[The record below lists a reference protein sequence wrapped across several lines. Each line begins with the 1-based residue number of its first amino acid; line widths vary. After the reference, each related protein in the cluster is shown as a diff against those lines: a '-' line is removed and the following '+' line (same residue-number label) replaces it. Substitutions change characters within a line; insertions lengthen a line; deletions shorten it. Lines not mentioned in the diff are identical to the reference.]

1 MRPAVFLVIYCK
13 NIKSRKLLSF
23 SSTIETLSLKNLL
36 DPNHFINKI
45 YFFNILMFNLCM
57 IILKQ
62 ELVSNLQSVPVIMEA
77 KAILMVNK
85 FKRIVINGNQTFSN
99 FFFVIKD
106 YFLLC
111 LNLNDLLL
119 SCPVQMMGILV

>member
-1 MRPAVFLVIYCK
+1 
-13 NIKSRKLLSF
+13 
-23 SSTIETLSLKNLL
+23 
-36 DPNHFINKI
+36 
-45 YFFNILMFNLCM
+45 MFNLCM

-77 KAILMVNK
+77 KAIPMVNK